1 MDGLYVTIPQ
11 EEYDQL
17 LEDQAFLYALEAAG
31 VDNWDG
37 YAVAHEIY
45 EEEGE

>member
-1 MDGLYVTIPQ
+1 MKEETITIPQ

-17 LEDQAFLYALEAAG
+17 KADQNLLYTLQAAG

-37 YAVAHEIY
+37 YELAVEAS
-45 EEEGE
+45 EE